1 MEDLTGGT
9 AAAQASDC
17 PAESSLPPSAPA
29 AVISPNGAAPPEVP
43 STPCKIWVSCDRALV
58 SWDTDMASSAVV
70 AAAGERVSAIF
81 WKDQKRK
88 SRKVKKKNIAPVSVS
103 GKSVE
108 ATSLLPQVVRTPV
121 CRLTTDL
128 SVKKSV
134 IQYLL
139 AV

>member
-1 MEDLTGGT
+1 MKKKRSRKQYCLEDLTGGT

-88 SRKVKKKNIAPVSVS
+88 SRKV
-103 GKSVE
+103 
-108 ATSLLPQVVRTPV
+108 
-121 CRLTTDL
+121 
-128 SVKKSV
+128 
-134 IQYLL
+134 
-139 AV
+139 